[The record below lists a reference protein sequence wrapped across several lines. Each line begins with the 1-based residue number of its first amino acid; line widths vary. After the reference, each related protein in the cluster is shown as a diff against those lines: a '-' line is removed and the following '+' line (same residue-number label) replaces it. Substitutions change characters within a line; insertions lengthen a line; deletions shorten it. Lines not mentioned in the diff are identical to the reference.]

1 MEEEFK
7 QISRKIAISQK
18 LYDKKGFVSW
28 YYHQA
33 WVPCGISFKR
43 VRLTRNKRFVFFLY
57 DETYIS
63 TRQPT
68 EAEATL

>member
-18 LYDKKGFVSW
+18 LYDEKGFVSW

-43 VRLTRNKRFVFFLY
+43 VR
-57 DETYIS
+57 
-63 TRQPT
+63 
-68 EAEATL
+68 

>member
-18 LYDKKGFVSW
+18 LYDKGFVSW

-43 VRLTRNKRFVFFLY
+43 VR
-57 DETYIS
+57 
-63 TRQPT
+63 
-68 EAEATL
+68 